1 MNEKI
6 WISKENNEKYKKG
19 DPEILKLTNKEVN
32 KFPKSIMVAG
42 GISYYGLS
50 DLLVL
55 EGTMNEFSYAQAILY
70 YKENLDELKKKIAKF
85 FLSKTGQAVTPA
97 NQMKIY

>member
-1 MNEKI
+1 M
-6 WISKENNEKYKKG
+6 WVSQENNEKYKKG
-19 DPEILKLTNKEVN
+19 DPATLQMTNKEVN
-32 KFPKSIMVAG
+32 KFPKSIMIAG

-70 YKENLDELKKKIAKF
+70 YKENIDELKKKITKSF
-85 FLSKTGQAVTPA
+85 SSKMGQAVKPS
-97 NQMKIY
+97 NQTKIY

>member
-1 MNEKI
+1 MPNNFKKKIEGKDIFFTDETKIDCSPYVNEKI
-6 WISKENNEKYKKG
+6 WLSKENNEKYKKG
-19 DPEILKLTNKEVN
+19 DPATLQMANKEVN

-55 EGTMNEFSYAQAILY
+55 EGTMNEFS
-70 YKENLDELKKKIAKF
+70 
-85 FLSKTGQAVTPA
+85 
-97 NQMKIY
+97 